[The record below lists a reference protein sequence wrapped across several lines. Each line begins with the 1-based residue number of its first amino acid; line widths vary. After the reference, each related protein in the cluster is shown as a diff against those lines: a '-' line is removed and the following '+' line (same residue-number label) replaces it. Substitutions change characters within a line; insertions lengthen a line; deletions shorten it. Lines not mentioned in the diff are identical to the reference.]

1 MPRHAPDLRF
11 GPGTSGGFT
20 PAGVAAFDNLR
31 PAAVVREFIQN
42 SLDAA
47 RNAGVRPAIV
57 RFRLARVPRDM
68 VPGIE
73 SYERAFAK
81 AVETQEAMTGGPLIG
96 QAQLTAGTIRNAL
109 AQDEMDVLCV
119 LDNGVGLNEQ
129 RMNALLSDGM
139 SVKDGAATGTYGNG
153 HSTAIPASD
162 LRYLLYGGLTE
173 GGHRI
178 GAGHAVLASHYE
190 AGKRHQRSGDGF
202 YIRDFRA
209 SHETLYDYA
218 TGHQLPGLIA
228 QALDLIEAE
237 TSHGTAVIIPAF
249 NHFLEEQ
256 GLWPMVSHAASANF
270 FVAIEEGDLVVS
282 VEDHRWGVDKYPW
295 TLDRSNLAD
304 VLDTHRDKRRAA
316 AFLNGRRA
324 FEAHDVYR
332 TGERHLV
339 ETDAGAI
346 EIRLRENPDGITR
359 VDLCRNGMWIT
370 DRIPGVSQSFADQ
383 VPFQAVLSLNAL
395 DGRDLHD
402 FIRIAEGPLHDAITI
417 KRLPAPQRKACR
429 SALGAITQWMLAQHA
444 SRQARR
450 LPVGRLPDARFRRR
464 RRQGPREI
472 RQCVLGP
479 AGDNPA
485 KPGARASP
493 VSPPRAS
500 PKQTPRPG
508 SDRTEEGA
516 ALQMG
521 DRRRAR
527 PSLPAFFQAASCPAG
542 KNRRRIRIECEKSC
556 VDAQLRLIV
565 DEALDATCERPGQDP
580 YTPAVLDNITID
592 AKPAGDKDLIRWDD
606 QVIGVRLGDLAEG
619 ASVEIETDYQLC
631 GDFSDLSDPSL
642 TGRGVQD
649 RTRRRDR
656 LLAPTVVTDR
666 RSSLERAIHH
676 RSSSSGTLQCG
687 SLPRPSNA

>member
-1 MPRHAPDLRF
+1 MPRRAPDLRF

-31 PAAVVREFIQN
+31 PAAVVRELIQN

-47 RNAGVRPAIV
+47 RNAGVSPAIV
-57 RFRLARVPRDM
+57 RFRLTRVHRDT

-73 SYERAFAK
+73 SYERAFDK
-81 AVETQEAMTGGPLIG
+81 AVQTQETMTGGPLAG
-96 QAQLTAGTIRNAL
+96 QAQLTAETIRSAL
-109 AQDEMDVLCV
+109 AQDELDVLCV
-119 LDNGVGLNEQ
+119 LDNGVGLDEQ

-190 AGKRHQRSGDGF
+190 TGKRHQRSGDGF
-202 YIRDFRA
+202 YIRDFQA

-218 TGHQLPGLIA
+218 TGRQLPGLIA

-237 TSHGTAVIIPAF
+237 APHGTAVIIPSF
-249 NHFLEEQ
+249 NHFIEEQ

-282 VEDHRWGVDKYPW
+282 VEDHRWGTDEVPW
-295 TLDRSNLAD
+295 ALDRSNLAE
-304 VLDTHRDKRRAA
+304 VLDSHRDKRRAA

-324 FEAHDVYR
+324 YEAHGVYR

-346 EIRLRENPDGITR
+346 EIRLRENPEGITR

-383 VPFQAVLSLNAL
+383 VPFHAVLSLNAL
-395 DGRDLHD
+395 DGRNLHD

-429 SALGAITQWMLAQHA
+429 SALGAITQWMLRNTRAVKSDA
-444 SRQARR
+444 YLSDDFLTLDFGDAGGKGRGKSGNAFWG
-450 LPVGRLPDARFRRR
+450 LPVTIQRSPARERHLFSTS
-464 RRQGPREI
+464 GEP
-472 RQCVLGP
+472 
-479 AGDNPA
+479 
-485 KPGARASP
+485 
-493 VSPPRAS
+493 
-500 PKQTPRPG
+500 
-508 SDRTEEGA
+508 EEGA
-516 ALQMG
+516 PSGEPQDGKGSDAPMG

-542 KNRRRIRIECEKSC
+542 ESRRRIRIECEKGC
-556 VDAQLRLIV
+556 ADAQLRLIV

-619 ASVEIETDYQLC
+619 ASVEIETDYRLC

-642 TGRGVQD
+642 RVEVF
-649 RTRRRDR
+649 RTEQS
-656 LLAPTVVTDR
+656 AET
-666 RSSLERAIHH
+666 
-676 RSSSSGTLQCG
+676 SSGANGGDGQEVE
-687 SLPRPSNA
+687 P

>member
-228 QALDLIEAE
+228 QALDVIEAE
-237 TSHGTAVIIPAF
+237 TPHGTAVIIPAF

-324 FEAHDVYR
+324 YEAHDVYQ
-332 TGERHLV
+332 TGKRHLV

-383 VPFQAVLSLNAL
+383 VPFHAVLSLNAIE
-395 DGRDLHD
+395 GRDLHD

-429 SALGAITQWMLAQHA
+429 SALGAITRWMSSNTRAVKSDAYLSDDFLTLDFGDAGGKGRGKSGNA
-444 SRQARR
+444 FWG
-450 LPVGRLPDARFRRR
+450 LPVTIRRSPARERHLFSTT
-464 RRQGPREI
+464 GEP
-472 RQCVLGP
+472 
-479 AGDNPA
+479 
-485 KPGARASP
+485 
-493 VSPPRAS
+493 
-500 PKQTPRPG
+500 
-508 SDRTEEGA
+508 EEGA
-516 ALQMG
+516 PSGERQDGKGSDAPMG

-542 KNRRRIRIECEKSC
+542 KNRRRIWIECEKSC
-556 VDAQLRLIV
+556 ADAQLRLIV

-580 YTPAVLDNITID
+580 YTPAVLDNITIN
-592 AKPAGDKDLIRWDD
+592 AKPASDKDLIRWDD

-642 TGRGVQD
+642 RVEVFRTEQSAETGPGGNDGNRQEVE
-649 RTRRRDR
+649 
-656 LLAPTVVTDR
+656 P
-666 RSSLERAIHH
+666 
-676 RSSSSGTLQCG
+676 
-687 SLPRPSNA
+687 

>member
-1 MPRHAPDLRF
+1 MARRAPDLRF

-31 PAAVVREFIQN
+31 PAAVVRELIQN

-47 RNAGVRPAIV
+47 RNAEVSPAIV
-57 RFRLARVPRDM
+57 RFRLTRESRDSI
-68 VPGIE
+68 PGIR
-73 SYERAFAK
+73 SYESAFAK
-81 AVETQEAMTGGPLIG
+81 AVETQEAMTGGPLTG
-96 QAQLTAGTIRNAL
+96 QAQLTAETIGDAL
-109 AQDEMDVLCV
+109 AQDELDVLSV
-119 LDNGVGLNEQ
+119 LDNGIGLDEQ
-129 RMNALLSDGM
+129 RMNALLSDGV

-162 LRYLLYGGLTE
+162 LRYVLYGGLTE
-173 GGHRI
+173 GRHRI

-190 AGKRHQRSGDGF
+190 TGEPHQRAGDGF

-209 SHETLYDYA
+209 SQDSLYEYA
-218 TGHQLPGLIA
+218 TGRQLPGLIA
-228 QALDLIEAE
+228 RAIEEIKAE
-237 TSHGTAVIIPAF
+237 TPHGTAVIIPAF
-249 NHFLEEQ
+249 NNFLEEKEA
-256 GLWPMVSHAASANF
+256 LWPMVSHAASANF
-270 FVAIEEGDLVVS
+270 FVAIEEGELVVS
-282 VEDHRWGVDKYPW
+282 LEDDRWGVDELPGI
-295 TLDRSNLAD
+295 LDRSNLEE
-304 VLDTHRDKRRAA
+304 VLDSHRDKRRAA

-324 FEAHDVYR
+324 YEAHRVYR

-339 ETDAGAI
+339 ETEAGAV

-359 VDLCRNGMWIT
+359 IDLCRNGMWIT

-383 VPFQAVLSLNAL
+383 VPFHAVLSLNAR
-395 DGRDLHD
+395 DGRDLHN

-429 SALGAITQWMLAQHA
+429 SALGAITQWMLRNTRVVKSDAYLSDDFLTLDFGDA
-444 SRQARR
+444 GGKGRGKSGNAFWG
-450 LPVGRLPDARFRRR
+450 LPVTIQRSPARERHLFSTS
-464 RRQGPREI
+464 GEP
-472 RQCVLGP
+472 
-479 AGDNPA
+479 
-485 KPGARASP
+485 
-493 VSPPRAS
+493 
-500 PKQTPRPG
+500 
-508 SDRTEEGA
+508 EEGA
-516 ALQMG
+516 PSGERQDGTGG
-521 DRRRAR
+521 DVPKGNRRRAR

-642 TGRGVQD
+642 RVEVFRTEQGAETG
-649 RTRRRDR
+649 
-656 LLAPTVVTDR
+656 
-666 RSSLERAIHH
+666 
-676 RSSSSGTLQCG
+676 SGANGGDGQEVE
-687 SLPRPSNA
+687 P

>member
-1 MPRHAPDLRF
+1 MPRRAPDLRF

-31 PAAVVREFIQN
+31 PAAVVRELIQN

-47 RNAGVRPAIV
+47 RNAGVSPAVV
-57 RFRLARVPRDM
+57 RFRLTRVHRDT

-81 AVETQEAMTGGPLIG
+81 AVQTQETMTGGPLAG
-96 QAQLTAGTIRNAL
+96 QAQLTAETIRSAL
-109 AQDEMDVLCV
+109 AQDELDVLCV
-119 LDNGVGLNEQ
+119 LDNGVGLDEQ

-190 AGKRHQRSGDGF
+190 TGERHQRAGDGF

-218 TGHQLPGLIA
+218 TGRQLPGLVT

-237 TSHGTAVIIPAF
+237 APHGTAVIIPAF

-282 VEDHRWGVDKYPW
+282 VEDHRWGADKYPW

-324 FEAHDVYR
+324 FETHHVYR

-370 DRIPGVSQSFADQ
+370 DRIPMISQGFADQ
-383 VPFQAVLSLNAL
+383 VPFHAILSLNAR

-429 SALGAITQWMLAQHA
+429 NALRAITEWIVRNTRAVKSDAYLSDDFLTLDFGDAGGSGRGKSGNA
-444 SRQARR
+444 FWG
-450 LPVGRLPDARFRRR
+450 LPVPIQRRPMRERHLFSTSGEPDP
-464 RRQGPREI
+464 GVPP
-472 RQCVLGP
+472 G
-479 AGDNPA
+479 GGKDA
-485 KPGARASP
+485 KGGS
-493 VSPPRAS
+493 
-500 PKQTPRPG
+500 TPT
-508 SDRTEEGA
+508 S
-516 ALQMG
+516 

-556 VDAQLRLIV
+556 AGAQLRLVV
-565 DEALDATCERPGQDP
+565 DEALDATCERPGQDA
-580 YTPAVLDNITID
+580 YTPAVLGNIVIN
-592 AKPAGDKDLIRWDD
+592 AKPASDKALVRWDD

-619 ASVEIETDYQLC
+619 TSVEVETDYQLC
-631 GDFSDLSDPSL
+631 GDFSDLSDPALRVEVFRTEQSAE
-642 TGRGVQD
+642 TGPGASD
-649 RTRRRDR
+649 
-656 LLAPTVVTDR
+656 
-666 RSSLERAIHH
+666 
-676 RSSSSGTLQCG
+676 GTGQEIEQ
-687 SLPRPSNA
+687 

>member
-1 MPRHAPDLRF
+1 MPRRRRIPDLRF

-31 PAAVVREFIQN
+31 PAAVVRELIQN

-47 RNAGVRPAIV
+47 RNAGIRPARV
-57 RFRLARVPRDM
+57 QFRLTRVSRDSI
-68 VPGIE
+68 PGIK
-73 SYERAFAK
+73 SYKNAFAK
-81 AVETQEAMTGGPLIG
+81 AVKTQEAMTGGSLTG
-96 QAQLTAGTIRNAL
+96 QAKLTAGTIRKAL
-109 AQDEMDVLCV
+109 NKDKMDMLSV

-162 LRYLLYGGLTE
+162 LRYVLYGGLTE
-173 GGHRI
+173 GRHRI
-178 GAGHAVLASHYE
+178 GGGHAVLASHYE
-190 AGKRHQRSGDGF
+190 EGEQHQRSGDGF

-209 SHETLYDYA
+209 SRKALYDYV
-218 TGHQLPGLIA
+218 TGRQLPELIA
-228 QALDLIEAE
+228 QALDLIEDEAL
-237 TSHGTAVIIPAF
+237 HGTAVIIPAF

-256 GLWPMVSHAASANF
+256 ALWPMVSHAASANF
-270 FVAIEEGDLVVS
+270 FVAIEEGDLVIS
-282 VEDHRWGVDKYPW
+282 VEDHRWGVDKCPW
-295 TLDRSNLAD
+295 TLGRSNLAE

-324 FEAHDVYR
+324 FEAHHVYR
-332 TGERHLV
+332 TGGRHLIK
-339 ETDAGAI
+339 TDAGAI

-383 VPFQAVLSLNAL
+383 VPFHAVLSLNAE

-417 KRLPAPQRKACR
+417 KRLPEKQRKACR
-429 SALGAITQWMLAQHA
+429 TALRAIRQWMLKNTRAVKSDA
-444 SRQARR
+444 YLSDDFLTLDFGDADGKGRGKSGNAFWG
-450 LPVGRLPDARFRRR
+450 LPVPIRRSPARERHVFSS
-464 RRQGPREI
+464 
-472 RQCVLGP
+472 
-479 AGDNPA
+479 
-485 KPGARASP
+485 PGEP
-493 VSPPRAS
+493 
-500 PKQTPRPG
+500 
-508 SDRTEEGA
+508 EEGA
-516 ALQMG
+516 PSGERPDGKGSGAPKG

-556 VDAQLRLIV
+556 ADAQLRLIV

-592 AKPAGDKDLIRWDD
+592 AKPAGDKDFIRWDD
-606 QVIGVRLGDLAEG
+606 QVIGVRLGDLDEG
-619 ASVEIETDYQLC
+619 ASVEIETDYRLC
-631 GDFSDLSDPSL
+631 GDFSDLSEPSL
-642 TGRGVQD
+642 RVEVFRTEQGAETGLGANDGDGQEVE
-649 RTRRRDR
+649 
-656 LLAPTVVTDR
+656 
-666 RSSLERAIHH
+666 S
-676 RSSSSGTLQCG
+676 
-687 SLPRPSNA
+687 

>member
-1 MPRHAPDLRF
+1 MPRRAPDLRF

-31 PAAVVREFIQN
+31 PAAVVRELIQN

-47 RNAGVRPAIV
+47 RNAGVSPAIV
-57 RFRLARVPRDM
+57 RFRLTRVHRDT

-81 AVETQEAMTGGPLIG
+81 AVQTQETMTGGPLAG
-96 QAQLTAGTIRNAL
+96 QAQLTAETIRSAL
-109 AQDEMDVLCV
+109 AQDELDVLCV
-119 LDNGVGLNEQ
+119 LDNGVGLDEQ

-173 GGHRI
+173 GGRRI

-190 AGKRHQRSGDGF
+190 TGKRHQRSGDGF

-218 TGHQLPGLIA
+218 TGRQLPGLIA
-228 QALDLIEAE
+228 QALDLIETEAPR
-237 TSHGTAVIIPAF
+237 GTAVIIPAF

-282 VEDHRWGVDKYPW
+282 VEDHRWGEDKYPW

-332 TGERHLV
+332 AGERHLV
-339 ETDAGAI
+339 ETDAGVI

-383 VPFQAVLSLNAL
+383 VPFHAVLSLNAL

-417 KRLPAPQRKACR
+417 KRLLAPQRKACR
-429 SALGAITQWMLAQHA
+429 SALGAITQWMLRSTRAVKSDA
-444 SRQARR
+444 YLSDDFLTLDFGDTGGKGRGKSGNAFWG
-450 LPVGRLPDARFRRR
+450 LPVTIRRSPARERHLF
-464 RRQGPREI
+464 
-472 RQCVLGP
+472 LT
-479 AGDNPA
+479 AGQP
-485 KPGARASP
+485 
-493 VSPPRAS
+493 
-500 PKQTPRPG
+500 
-508 SDRTEEGA
+508 EEGA
-516 ALQMG
+516 PSGEGQDGKGSDAPKG
-521 DRRRAR
+521 GRRRAR
-527 PSLPAFFQAASCPAG
+527 PPLPAFFQAASCPAG

-556 VDAQLRLIV
+556 ADAQLRLVV

-592 AKPAGDKDLIRWDD
+592 AKPAGDNDLIHWDD

-631 GDFSDLSDPSL
+631 GDFSDLSNPSL
-642 TGRGVQD
+642 RVEVFRTEQGAETGSDANGGDGQEVE
-649 RTRRRDR
+649 
-656 LLAPTVVTDR
+656 P
-666 RSSLERAIHH
+666 
-676 RSSSSGTLQCG
+676 
-687 SLPRPSNA
+687 

>member
-1 MPRHAPDLRF
+1 MPRRAPDLRF

-31 PAAVVREFIQN
+31 PAAVVRELIQN

-47 RNAGVRPAIV
+47 RNAGVSPAIV
-57 RFRLARVPRDM
+57 RFRLTRVDRDTI
-68 VPGIE
+68 PGIE

-81 AVETQEAMTGGPLIG
+81 AVQTQETMTGGPLAG
-96 QAQLTAGTIRNAL
+96 QAQLTAETIRGAL
-109 AQDEMDVLCV
+109 AQDKLDVLCV
-119 LDNGVGLNEQ
+119 LDNGVGLDEQ

-190 AGKRHQRSGDGF
+190 TGKRHQRSGDGF

-209 SHETLYDYA
+209 SHDTLYDYA
-218 TGHQLPGLIA
+218 TGRQLPGLIA

-237 TSHGTAVIIPAF
+237 APHGTAVIIPSF

-270 FVAIEEGDLVVS
+270 FVAIEEGYLVVS
-282 VEDHRWGVDKYPW
+282 VEDHRWGTDEHPW
-295 TLDRSNLAD
+295 TLDRSNLAE
-304 VLDTHRDKRRAA
+304 VLDSHRDKRRAA

-324 FEAHDVYR
+324 YEAHRVYR

-339 ETDAGAI
+339 ETEAGAI

-370 DRIPGVSQSFADQ
+370 DRVPGVSQSFTDQ
-383 VPFQAVLSLNAL
+383 VPFHAILSLNAL
-395 DGRDLHD
+395 EGRDLHD

-429 SALGAITQWMLAQHA
+429 SALGAITQWMLSNTRTVKSDAYVSDDFLTLDFGDAGGKGQGKSGNA
-444 SRQARR
+444 FWG
-450 LPVGRLPDARFRRR
+450 LPVTIRRSPERERHLFPTAGEPDEGRPSGERQDRKESDA
-464 RRQGPREI
+464 
-472 RQCVLGP
+472 
-479 AGDNPA
+479 
-485 KPGARASP
+485 
-493 VSPPRAS
+493 
-500 PKQTPRPG
+500 PKR
-508 SDRTEEGA
+508 
-516 ALQMG
+516 

-542 KNRRRIRIECEKSC
+542 KSRRRIMIECEKSC
-556 VDAQLRLIV
+556 ADAQLRLVV

-592 AKPAGDKDLIRWDD
+592 AKPVGDKDLIRWDD
-606 QVIGVRLGDLAEG
+606 HVIGVRLGDLAEG
-619 ASVEIETDYQLC
+619 ASVEIETDYRLY

-642 TGRGVQD
+642 RVEVFRTEQD
-649 RTRRRDR
+649 
-656 LLAPTVVTDR
+656 AETDPGANDGDG
-666 RSSLERAIHH
+666 LEIE
-676 RSSSSGTLQCG
+676 
-687 SLPRPSNA
+687 P

>member
-1 MPRHAPDLRF
+1 MPRRAPDLRF

-31 PAAVVREFIQN
+31 PAAVVRELIQN

-47 RNAGVRPAIV
+47 RNAGVSPAIV
-57 RFRLARVPRDM
+57 RFRLTRVPKDSI
-68 VPGIE
+68 PGIK
-73 SYERAFAK
+73 SYENAFAK
-81 AVETQEAMTGGPLIG
+81 AVETQKAMTGGPLTG
-96 QAQLTAGTIRNAL
+96 QAKLTVETIHNAL
-109 AQDEMDVLCV
+109 GQDEVDVLSV
-119 LDNGVGLNEQ
+119 LDNGIGLDEQ
-129 RMNALLSDGM
+129 RMNALLSDGV

-162 LRYLLYGGLTE
+162 LRYVLYGGLTE

-178 GAGHAVLASHYE
+178 GSGHAVLASYYE
-190 AGKRHQRSGDGF
+190 TGERHQRAGDGF

-209 SHETLYDYA
+209 SRETLYDYA
-218 TGHQLPGLIA
+218 TGRQLPGLIA

-237 TSHGTAVIIPAF
+237 APHGTAVIIPAF
-249 NHFLEEQ
+249 NHFLEEEQ

-282 VEDHRWGVDKYPW
+282 VEDHRWGVDKHPW

-304 VLDTHRDKRRAA
+304 VLDSHRDKRRAA

-370 DRIPGVSQSFADQ
+370 HRVPGVSQSFADQ
-383 VPFQAVLSLNAL
+383 VPFHAILSLNAR

-429 SALGAITQWMLAQHA
+429 SALKTIREWIVRNTRAVKSDAYLSDDFLTLDFGDAGGSGRGKSGNTFWG
-444 SRQARR
+444 
-450 LPVGRLPDARFRRR
+450 LPVPIQRRPVRERHLFSTGDEPDP
-464 RRQGPREI
+464 GVPP
-472 RQCVLGP
+472 G
-479 AGDNPA
+479 GGKDA
-485 KPGARASP
+485 KEGS
-493 VSPPRAS
+493 
-500 PKQTPRPG
+500 TPT
-508 SDRTEEGA
+508 S
-516 ALQMG
+516 

-527 PSLPAFFQAASCPAG
+527 PSLPALFQAASCPAG
-542 KNRRRIRIECEKSC
+542 KNRRRIQIECEKSC
-556 VDAQLRLIV
+556 ADAQLRLVV
-565 DEALDATCERPGQDP
+565 DEALDATCERPGQDV
-580 YTPAVLDNITID
+580 YTPAVLGNVVIN
-592 AKPAGDKDLIRWDD
+592 AKPASDKNLVRWDD

-619 ASVEIETDYQLC
+619 ASVEVETDYQLC
-631 GDFSDLSDPSL
+631 GDFSDLLDPSL
-642 TGRGVQD
+642 RVEVFRTEQSAETGPGASD
-649 RTRRRDR
+649 
-656 LLAPTVVTDR
+656 
-666 RSSLERAIHH
+666 
-676 RSSSSGTLQCG
+676 GTGQEIE
-687 SLPRPSNA
+687 P

>member
-1 MPRHAPDLRF
+1 MPRRAPDLRF

-31 PAAVVREFIQN
+31 PAAVVRELIQN

-47 RNAGVRPAIV
+47 RNAGVGPAIV
-57 RFRLARVPRDM
+57 RFRLTRVRRDK

-81 AVETQEAMTGGPLIG
+81 AVETQEAMTGGPLTG
-96 QAQLTAGTIRNAL
+96 QAQLTAETIRNAL

-119 LDNGVGLNEQ
+119 LDNGVGLDGQ

-218 TGHQLPGLIA
+218 TGRQLPGLIA

-237 TSHGTAVIIPAF
+237 APHGTAVVIPAF
-249 NHFLEEQ
+249 NHFLEEEQ

-282 VEDHRWGVDKYPW
+282 VEDHRWGVDKHPW
-295 TLDRSNLAD
+295 TLDRSNLTD
-304 VLDTHRDKRRAA
+304 VLDTHRDKRRTA

-332 TGERHLV
+332 AGERHLV

-346 EIRLRENPDGITR
+346 EIRLRENTDGITR

-383 VPFQAVLSLNAL
+383 VPFHAVLSLSAL
-395 DGRDLHD
+395 EGRDLHD

-429 SALGAITQWMLAQHA
+429 SALRAITQWMLRNTRAVKSDPYLPDDFLTLDFGDTGGKGRGKSGNA
-444 SRQARR
+444 FWG
-450 LPVGRLPDARFRRR
+450 LPVTVRRSPARERHLFPTE
-464 RRQGPREI
+464 GEP
-472 RQCVLGP
+472 
-479 AGDNPA
+479 
-485 KPGARASP
+485 
-493 VSPPRAS
+493 
-500 PKQTPRPG
+500 
-508 SDRTEEGA
+508 EEGA
-516 ALQMG
+516 PSGERQDGKGGDAPKK

-542 KNRRRIRIECEKSC
+542 EYRRRIRIECEKSC
-556 VDAQLRLIV
+556 PDAQLRLVV

-606 QVIGVRLGDLAEG
+606 QVIGVRLGDLDEG
-619 ASVEIETDYQLC
+619 ASVEIETDYRLC
-631 GDFSDLSDPSL
+631 GDFSDLSGPSL
-642 TGRGVQD
+642 RVEVFRTEQGAETGPGAADGDGQEVE
-649 RTRRRDR
+649 
-656 LLAPTVVTDR
+656 P
-666 RSSLERAIHH
+666 
-676 RSSSSGTLQCG
+676 
-687 SLPRPSNA
+687 

>member
-1 MPRHAPDLRF
+1 MPRRAPDLRF

-31 PAAVVREFIQN
+31 PAAVVRELIQN

-47 RNAGVRPAIV
+47 RNAEVSPAIV
-57 RFRLARVPRDM
+57 RFRLTRESRDSI
-68 VPGIE
+68 PGIR
-73 SYERAFAK
+73 SYESAFAK
-81 AVETQEAMTGGPLIG
+81 AVETQEAMTGGPLTG
-96 QAQLTAGTIRNAL
+96 QAQLTAETIGDAL
-109 AQDEMDVLCV
+109 AQDELDVLSV
-119 LDNGVGLNEQ
+119 LDNGIGLDEQ
-129 RMNALLSDGM
+129 RMNALLSDGV

-162 LRYLLYGGLTE
+162 LRYVLYGGLTE
-173 GGHRI
+173 GRHRI

-190 AGKRHQRSGDGF
+190 TGELHQRAGDGF

-209 SHETLYDYA
+209 SQDSLYEYA
-218 TGHQLPGLIA
+218 TGRQLPGLIA
-228 QALDLIEAE
+228 RAIEEIKAE
-237 TSHGTAVIIPAF
+237 TPHGTAVIIPAF
-249 NHFLEEQ
+249 NNFLEEKEA
-256 GLWPMVSHAASANF
+256 LWPMVSHAASANF
-270 FVAIEEGDLVVS
+270 FVAIEEGELVVS
-282 VEDHRWGVDKYPW
+282 LEDDRWGVDELPGK
-295 TLDRSNLAD
+295 LDRSNLEE
-304 VLDTHRDKRRAA
+304 VLDSHRDKRRAA

-324 FEAHDVYR
+324 YEAHRVYR

-339 ETDAGAI
+339 ETEAGAV

-383 VPFQAVLSLNAL
+383 VPFHAVLSLNAR
-395 DGRDLHD
+395 DGRDLHN

-429 SALGAITQWMLAQHA
+429 SALGAITQWMLRNTRAVKSDA
-444 SRQARR
+444 YLSDDFLTLDFGDAGGKGRGKSGNAFWG
-450 LPVGRLPDARFRRR
+450 LPVTIRRSPARERHLFPTE
-464 RRQGPREI
+464 GEP
-472 RQCVLGP
+472 
-479 AGDNPA
+479 
-485 KPGARASP
+485 
-493 VSPPRAS
+493 
-500 PKQTPRPG
+500 
-508 SDRTEEGA
+508 EEGA
-516 ALQMG
+516 PSGERQDGKGSDAPKG

-542 KNRRRIRIECEKSC
+542 ENRRRIRIECEKGC
-556 VDAQLRLIV
+556 ADAQLRLIV

-619 ASVEIETDYQLC
+619 SSVEIETDYQLC

-642 TGRGVQD
+642 RVEVF
-649 RTRRRDR
+649 RTEQGAETEPGANDGDGQEVE
-656 LLAPTVVTDR
+656 P
-666 RSSLERAIHH
+666 
-676 RSSSSGTLQCG
+676 
-687 SLPRPSNA
+687 